1 MPTRRSRVEED
12 LAGGEVA
19 GEAAPTEALPSSPPE
34 PGVVQAGVSRAELAT
49 GGLRQGAGCWTAGAP
64 RPARRRPPALRP
76 PERPV
81 GDGQAELVGGHFHFG
96 TGAAVLGVDEF
107 DEVGV
112 RGVEDVDD
120 RALVAA
126 LEAVFRQVAS

>member
-19 GEAAPTEALPSSPPE
+19 GEAASTEALPSSPPE

-64 RPARRRPPALRP
+64 LVQRAGGPLLYGRPSGP
-76 PERPV
+76 
-81 GDGQAELVGGHFHFG
+81 
-96 TGAAVLGVDEF
+96 
-107 DEVGV
+107 
-112 RGVEDVDD
+112 
-120 RALVAA
+120 
-126 LEAVFRQVAS
+126 